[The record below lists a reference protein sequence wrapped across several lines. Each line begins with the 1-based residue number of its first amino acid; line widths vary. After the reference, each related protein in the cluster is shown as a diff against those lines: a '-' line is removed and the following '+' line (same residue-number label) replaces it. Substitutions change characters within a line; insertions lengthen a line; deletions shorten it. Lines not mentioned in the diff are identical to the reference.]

1 MDLMMTDENEKSYIL
16 VVDDDEIIL
25 RLAKQTL
32 MSHYNVVCAKS
43 GKEALEAVE
52 ISEPELIL
60 TDLDM
65 PEMDGFQMISA
76 IREKTGCAIPFIIMT
91 GNTQNT
97 SEIEGFS
104 FGAED
109 YLKKPFSYDVML
121 EKSGTCTEVRKESET
136 FGT

>member
-52 ISEPELIL
+52 I
-60 TDLDM
+60 
-65 PEMDGFQMISA
+65 
-76 IREKTGCAIPFIIMT
+76 
-91 GNTQNT
+91 
-97 SEIEGFS
+97 
-104 FGAED
+104 
-109 YLKKPFSYDVML
+109 
-121 EKSGTCTEVRKESET
+121 
-136 FGT
+136 

>member
-65 PEMDGFQMISA
+65 PEMDGFQI
-76 IREKTGCAIPFIIMT
+76 
-91 GNTQNT
+91 
-97 SEIEGFS
+97 
-104 FGAED
+104 
-109 YLKKPFSYDVML
+109 L
-121 EKSGTCTEVRKESET
+121 
-136 FGT
+136 